1 MLDGLP
7 NFAFF
12 PSLLMGS
19 LKEVPNSFRKRLISF
34 VCIFFGMSPV
44 RVHISQEYG
53 NVQKPGKRSSVIFE
67 LDEMFLLL
75 QVVCN
80 FDSVVVV
87 CVILDSM
94 YFRLGSL
101 YDL

>member
-1 MLDGLP
+1 MQ
-7 NFAFF
+7 
-12 PSLLMGS
+12 
-19 LKEVPNSFRKRLISF
+19 NSFPKHLISL
-34 VCIFFGMSPV
+34 VCMFFGMSPV
-44 RVHISQEYG
+44 RVHLSQAYK
-53 NVQKPGKRSSVIFE
+53 NVQKPRKRSSVIFE

-75 QVVCN
+75 QVVYN
-80 FDSVVVV
+80 FDGVVVV

>member
-7 NFAFF
+7 NFPFF

-44 RVHISQEYG
+44 RVHVSQEYR
-53 NVQKPGKRSSVIFE
+53 NVQKPGKRCSVIFE

-80 FDSVVVV
+80 FDSVDVV